1 MLITNNT
8 SKTVLI
14 EYFTTAG
21 KPKDE
26 PKEITNMYAIMYKVA
41 FILIL
46 ECAYHLYHYIQSNKP
61 FLLKKSSRSWSTLP
75 SASGGRYFGGSLPV
89 IPTLS
94 TIESNF
100 FLVLKQP

>member
-26 PKEITNMYAIMYKVA
+26 PKEITNMYAIMYKAA
-41 FILIL
+41 FILTL
-46 ECAYHLYHYIQSNKP
+46 GCAYHFYNYIQSHKP
-61 FLLKKSSRSWSTLP
+61 FLLKKSYRSWNALS

-89 IPTLS
+89 IPALS

-100 FLVLKQP
+100 FLVFKQP

>member
-46 ECAYHLYHYIQSNKP
+46 ECGQ
-61 FLLKKSSRSWSTLP
+61 
-75 SASGGRYFGGSLPV
+75 
-89 IPTLS
+89 
-94 TIESNF
+94 ES
-100 FLVLKQP
+100 FLVQIHYMT